1 MRKEHPMNH
10 AIRSC
15 LLVGSLLLSAIPA
28 LAATPSLPRD
38 SLYQLPLQLT
48 DQAGH
53 RFDWRSLRGKPR
65 VVSMFYTS
73 CPFICPLIVDAGKT
87 IERDLSPAEQQ
98 RIGIVLVSMDPAND
112 TPAAL
117 QDVAS
122 KRKLDPARWT
132 LAAPAPKDVR
142 AVAGVLRI
150 RYRQLADGSFNHSTA
165 LVLLDADGRELA
177 RTEQVGTVAD
187 PAFLAAVHQAAAH

>member
-1 MRKEHPMNH
+1 MKH
-10 AIRSC
+10 AACSALIA
-15 LLVGSLLLSAIPA
+15 LGLSFSALPA
-28 LAATPSLPRD
+28 LAATPPLPRD

-48 DQAGH
+48 DQAGN
-53 RFDWRSLRGKPR
+53 RFDWRTLRGKPR

-87 IERDLSPAEQQ
+87 IERELSPAEQQ
-98 RIGIVLVSMDPAND
+98 RIGIVLISMDPAND

-132 LAAPAPKDVR
+132 LAAPAKKDVR
-142 AVAGVLRI
+142 AAAGVLRI

>member
-1 MRKEHPMNH
+1 
-10 AIRSC
+10 
-15 LLVGSLLLSAIPA
+15 
-28 LAATPSLPRD
+28 
-38 SLYQLPLQLT
+38 LYQLPLQLT

-53 RFDWRSLRGKPR
+53 RFDWRTLRGKPR

-87 IERDLSPAEQQ
+87 IERELSPAEQQ

-117 QDVAS
+117 QEVAS
-122 KRKLDPARWT
+122 KRKLDPQRWT
-132 LAAPAPKDVR
+132 LAAPPPKDVR
-142 AVAGVLRI
+142 AMAGVLRI

-187 PAFLAAVHQAAAH
+187 PAFLAAVHKAAATP